1 MGFDYQLPKKFTI
14 GGNAAFNRIDNPEK
28 IANTGFLTAY
38 NTPEWRTN
46 LSFRNREVAKN
57 LGFSINW
64 RYQEEFL
71 WESNF
76 GSGIIPEFQTVDAQ
90 MSYKMSNL
98 KSIIKLGGSNIFNNR
113 YVISYGNPTIGS
125 VYYLSVTFDEFLN

>member
-46 LSFRNREVAKN
+46 LSF
-57 LGFSINW
+57 
-64 RYQEEFL
+64 
-71 WESNF
+71 
-76 GSGIIPEFQTVDAQ
+76 
-90 MSYKMSNL
+90 
-98 KSIIKLGGSNIFNNR
+98 
-113 YVISYGNPTIGS
+113 
-125 VYYLSVTFDEFLN
+125 